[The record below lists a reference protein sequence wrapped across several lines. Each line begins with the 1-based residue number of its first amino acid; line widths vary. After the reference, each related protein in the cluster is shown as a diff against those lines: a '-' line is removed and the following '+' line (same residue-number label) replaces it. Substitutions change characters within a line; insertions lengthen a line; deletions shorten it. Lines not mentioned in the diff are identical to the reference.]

1 MLYSNLLQADLINL
15 NMKANSKKELF
26 VEIAKDLYE
35 KGYVNKGYLDALT
48 EREENFPTGLE
59 TKFLSIALPHADPE
73 FIEKPFVYIVK
84 NNEKLDFL
92 QMGDNKDLLVDSFL
106 FLGINEPDKQVG
118 LLAKLMELFMDESFV
133 SEFISISS
141 SSNMYSLLK
150 DKFEN

>member
-1 MLYSNLLQADLINL
+1 MLYSNLLQEDLINL
-15 NMKANSKKELF
+15 NLKADSKKELF
-26 VEIAKDLYE
+26 VEIAKDLYV

-92 QMGDNKDLLVDSFL
+92 QMGDNKDLSVDSFL